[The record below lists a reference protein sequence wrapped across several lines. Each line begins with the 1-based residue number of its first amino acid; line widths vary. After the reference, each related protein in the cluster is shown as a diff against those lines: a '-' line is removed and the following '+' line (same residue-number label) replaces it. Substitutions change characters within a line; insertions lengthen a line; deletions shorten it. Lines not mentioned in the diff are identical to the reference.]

1 MSNKMRSVAALALT
15 LAMLLTM
22 MPAAMADS
30 AVYVLHLKPAPTAT
44 PAAEATEAPAEET
57 PVVTGAPAETVT
69 TITWQKDENGNLV
82 LDENG
87 NPVATVP
94 AGQETPVAY
103 AKDENGNLILD
114 ENGNPIVTET
124 VPEGSDKISTLE
136 DELDPNRTID
146 IYVSWNGQEA
156 AFGNTAT
163 LSAVLNGYGNAQC
176 TIQWQTS
183 KDDASWQNV
192 AGGTGSRLNV
202 VVTEEN
208 HMDYWRVVV
217 TVAAPE

>member
-1 MSNKMRSVAALALT
+1 MSNKMKSVAALAMM
-15 LAMLLTM
+15 AVMLLTM

-30 AVYVLHLKPAPTAT
+30 AVYVLHLRPAPTAT
-44 PAAEATEAPAEET
+44 PAPEVTETPAVTEAPVET
-57 PVVTGAPAETVT
+57 TAAAV
-69 TITWQKDENGNLV
+69 TWQKDENGNLV
-82 LDENG
+82 LDESG

-94 AGQETPVAY
+94 DGQETPVAY
-103 AKDENGNLILD
+103 ARDENGNLVLD

-124 VPEGSDKISTLE
+124 VPAGSDKISTLE

-146 IYVSWNGQEA
+146 IYVSWNGQEP
-156 AFGNTAT
+156 AFGSTAT

-192 AGGTGSRLNV
+192 PGGTGARLNV

-217 TVAAPE
+217 TVADPE

>member
-1 MSNKMRSVAALALT
+1 MSNKMKSVAALAMM
-15 LAMLLTM
+15 AVMLLTM

-30 AVYVLHLKPAPTAT
+30 AVYVLHLRPAPTAT
-44 PAAEATEAPAEET
+44 PAPEVTETPAVTEAPAE
-57 PVVTGAPAETVT
+57 T
-69 TITWQKDENGNLV
+69 TAAAVTWQKDENGNLV

-87 NPVATVP
+87 NP
-94 AGQETPVAY
+94 
-103 AKDENGNLILD
+103 
-114 ENGNPIVTET
+114 IVTET
-124 VPEGSDKISTLE
+124 VPAGSDKISTLE

-146 IYVSWNGQEA
+146 IYVSWNGQEP
-156 AFGNTAT
+156 AFGSTAT

-192 AGGTGSRLNV
+192 PGGTGARLNV

-217 TVAAPE
+217 TVADPE

>member
-1 MSNKMRSVAALALT
+1 MSNKMKSLAALVLMMT
-15 LAMLLTM
+15 LLLTM
-22 MPAAMADS
+22 TPAALADS
-30 AVYVLHLKPAPTAT
+30 AVYVLHLRPAPTAT
-44 PAAEATEAPAEET
+44 PAPEATEAPLATE
-57 PVVTGAPAETVT
+57 APATAV
-69 TITWQKDENGNLV
+69 TWQKDENGSLV

-124 VPEGSDKISTLE
+124 VPAGSDKISTLE
-136 DELDPNRTID
+136 DELDPNRSID

-163 LSAVLNGYGNAQC
+163 LSAVLKGYGSAQC

-183 KDDASWQNV
+183 KDDATWQNV
-192 AGGTGSRLNV
+192 AGGTGARLNV

-217 TVAAPE
+217 TVADPE